1 MIKVIAFDFVGVLA
15 NEKDVFLTNAEEKL
29 EKMFGDNINDEDYL
43 IEARKIVDRDIDI
56 TQITERLIDKLY
68 KIKDQKLFKK
78 IKDQYDGIKIVIAT
92 NHVSFVKKIIKASY
106 TPNYLDDIIISAEIH
121 KIKPNKEFYIHI
133 LEKFNIQPNELLFID
148 DNLKNIEGAKK
159 LGINTILVKEKTNLF
174 LNIGKLLDNNK

>member
-1 MIKVIAFDFVGVLA
+1 M
-15 NEKDVFLTNAEEKL
+15 
-29 EKMFGDNINDEDYL
+29 
-43 IEARKIVDRDIDI
+43 
-56 TQITERLIDKLY
+56 
-68 KIKDQKLFKK
+68 
-78 IKDQYDGIKIVIAT
+78 
-92 NHVSFVKKIIKASY
+92 
-106 TPNYLDDIIISAEIH
+106 DDIIISAEIH